1 VEIIK
6 SIFKVKMKKIGILE
20 SKLRTLSKRIKD
32 GTTRP
37 YRYNN
42 IRETKIGEN
51 LNVSC
56 FMLLRHCT
64 EDIL

>member
-1 VEIIK
+1 
-6 SIFKVKMKKIGILE
+6 MLP
-20 SKLRTLSKRIKD
+20 KRIRD

-51 LNVSC
+51 LKVSC
-56 FMLLRHCT
+56 FRLIHHCR
-64 EDIL
+64 EDIQ

>member
-6 SIFKVKMKKIGILE
+6 SIFKVKVKRVDILE
-20 SKLRTLSKRIKD
+20 SKLRTLNKRIKD

-37 YRYNN
+37 YRCNN
-42 IRETKIGEN
+42 IREIKIGEN

-56 FMLLRHCT
+56 FML
-64 EDIL
+64 IL